1 MKWIHTK
8 ETPYAYQIYFS
19 LASGL
24 RVSLFFRS
32 AQFSSVAQS
41 CLTLC
46 DPMNRQAS
54 LSITISRSSP
64 KPMSIESVFWLL
76 QKSRTEAEDSNFS
89 YFSAVLEADYLGAS
103 VCSS

>member
-8 ETPYAYQIYFS
+8 GTPYAYQLYFS

-24 RVSLFFRS
+24 RVSLFFRL

-41 CLTLC
+41 CPTLC

-54 LSITISRSSP
+54 LSITNSWSSP

-76 QKSRTEAEDSNFS
+76 QKSRTEAEDSHFS